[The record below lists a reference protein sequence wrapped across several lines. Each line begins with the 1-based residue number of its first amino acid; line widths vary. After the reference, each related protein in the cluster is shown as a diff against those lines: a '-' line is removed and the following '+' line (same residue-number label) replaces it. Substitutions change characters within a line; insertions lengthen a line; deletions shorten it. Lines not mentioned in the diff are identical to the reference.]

1 MPKFCIHRVTCITIS
16 RYTHRCLC
24 IRMNTRQNKYKQS
37 RFIFISSSFYQGLK
51 PSSSSSFKSY
61 CTKFYVL
68 KNHQYPSLIWC
79 TSTINHNNSSYL
91 IRNWCTCQEG
101 IFHVKISIL
110 GNEISY
116 MNKDKRF
123 LNSIL
128 EIIFTIDWSMF
139 KTSYSISF
147 RMEN

>member
-1 MPKFCIHRVTCITIS
+1 MSLRKIHWNYIWIRTFILQTKIINSKTFAIHRVTGITIS

-110 GNEISY
+110 GNAISY
-116 MNKDKRF
+116 IK
-123 LNSIL
+123 
-128 EIIFTIDWSMF
+128 
-139 KTSYSISF
+139 YG
-147 RMEN
+147 